1 VAWVMIYPSMRRR
14 TKVISGL
21 AVGGAAAGL
30 AGLVTYKIV
39 RNSAEVKF
47 TDGHNATATVARSG
61 DLNVTCACG
70 QPNCEHVQ
78 AAAVVA
84 AARVPK
90 YGSALWHALRHSLDD
105 LIHRPSRENAE
116 TTAGVAQHVLE
127 TEGLAFTPD
136 KRKK

>member
-1 VAWVMIYPSMRRR
+1 MRRR

-30 AGLVTYKIV
+30 ATLVAYKVV
-39 RNSAEVKF
+39 RNRAEVSF
-47 TDGHNATATVARSG
+47 NDGHNATATVAPSG
-61 DLNVTCACG
+61 DVIVTCPCG
-70 QPNCEHVQ
+70 KPNCEHVQ

-84 AARVPK
+84 AARVPR

-105 LIHRPSRENAE
+105 LIHRPSKENAE

-127 TEGLAFTPD
+127 TEGLAVTSD
-136 KRKK
+136 GHK